1 MRLNERASCRPS
13 RTKSKHGNDDDGDN
27 DDNDDD
33 LQRAGVTDGQSG
45 DAGTAVAGSE
55 LRRSSSNFVEH
66 RWRANTSFLP
76 SFLPCRRLTTADTS
90 TRARWSLDSAYGCF
104 PGACLCVD
112 LCPPAAA
119 SPVGFAIVCVYVCVC
134 VCACVRACDH
144 RDV

>member
-55 LRRSSSNFVEH
+55 LRRTSSNIAGWH
-66 RWRANTSFLP
+66 FLP
-76 SFLPCRRLTTADTS
+76 SFLPSLPTADDCGHFDS
-90 TRARWSLDSAYGCF
+90 SAMVIGQCLRVLSWSL
-104 PGACLCVD
+104 L
-112 LCPPAAA
+112 
-119 SPVGFAIVCVYVCVC
+119 
-134 VCACVRACDH
+134 VR
-144 RDV
+144 